1 MLIRQMVGVTG
12 REAERAVLE
21 GLVADVAAGRGG
33 SLLVEGEP
41 GIGKSALLAAPLAA
55 AGAAGCEVLFGQ
67 CDELGQRL
75 PLSAMTRLL
84 GVPPRSSDPRHAQ
97 AAPPRRRPP
106 DRAGRD
112 PHPGGADP
120 MAAATEQLLARVDRL
135 CASGPVVLALE
146 DLQWA
151 DEATLLMWR
160 SLCRSAAQRPLLAI
174 GTCRPVPRR
183 PALTRLRWELRPRGG
198 RVLSLGGL
206 SEASV
211 SELVGVLA
219 GGTPGPRLAARLG
232 SAAGN
237 PLYVREL
244 LGALVRGGSLD
255 RAAGTVEL
263 PADGRDTGELQA
275 LTDVVA
281 DRLAALSAGA
291 QRVLRTAS
299 LLGPEFSVAD
309 LTAAAGGAG
318 LLAVVEEA
326 LSAGVLESA
335 GSRLRFRHAVLKEVL
350 HETIPSALRAG
361 LRRHAVREL
370 VAAGAPVER
379 VAELILPAV
388 REGADGWEWEW
399 LADNAARLVH
409 RAPVIAAELLEHALR
424 RTDADCPRRHVLAN
438 RLAALYFRTGRAD
451 RAGELARSILLATSD
466 RELVGRARWL
476 LTSIAL
482 RAGRYQDVEANWHAA
497 LGDPRLAPPWRAG
510 LLALLATARGFQG
523 RLVAGRA
530 AMSVALAEGVR
541 LDNATTVG
549 YALNAAA
556 LIRSREGDQGGALV
570 LADRALARI
579 GDDRELVD
587 LRLMLLGHRAVAL
600 DSLGR
605 PREAEESLAHARA
618 LAERTGPVLLSMS
631 LVRIAERYYEHGRWD
646 DAQTVLDEVTDLPQG
661 RWQLARHGLRALID
675 ARRDRLQ
682 EAAGHPQAPD
692 TEVAPPTW
700 PVAASYR
707 IVARSLALERTGR
720 PREAL
725 QVLAA
730 LLAPAYEYDTRRH
743 PEWLVGL
750 VRLALA
756 VDDRH
761 TARTAAL
768 ESRRHAHIEPLPATR
783 AAAQWCRA
791 LLHHD
796 PARLLAAID
805 HHRTVGRLPDLANA
819 LEDLAVLRAASGDRD
834 AARAAFGE
842 ALALY
847 AELGAVWD
855 ARRAAA
861 RMRPWGV
868 RAGIRGPRSRPA
880 SGRDAL
886 TVTEQRV
893 AELVV
898 QGLSNPDIAAMLLLS
913 RRTVETHVSHILGKL
928 GVRSRREVA
937 AVTAGTAGTA
947 GTGGTGV
954 ESPGRAPVTVR
965 GARSAP
971 APSARPGSR
980 PSPSRNRS

>member
-1 MLIRQMVGVTG
+1 MPYAAGPPLGDPGVTCATFGAPPEPVKVMYMRIPYMVGVTG
-12 REAERAVLE
+12 RGAERALLAD
-21 GLVADVAAGRGG
+21 LVADVAAGRGG

-55 AGAAGCEVLFGQ
+55 AGAVGCEVLFGQ

-84 GVPPRSSDPRHAQ
+84 GVPPRWADPRHAE
-97 AAPPRRRPP
+97 AAPPSRRPHTCA
-106 DRAGRD
+106 DRDTHLLA
-112 PHPGGADP
+112 ADP
-120 MAAATEQLLARVDRL
+120 VAAATEQLLTRVDRL

-151 DEATLLMWR
+151 DETTLLMWR
-160 SLCRSAAQRPLLAI
+160 RLCRTAMRRPLLAI

-183 PALTRLRWELRPRGG
+183 PGLARLRRELRPQGG
-198 RVLSLGGL
+198 RVLSLDPL
-206 SEASV
+206 SEAGV
-211 SELVGVLA
+211 SELAGVLA
-219 GGTPGPRLAARLG
+219 GGTPGPRLTARLG

-237 PLYVREL
+237 PLYIREL
-244 LGALVRGGSLD
+244 LDALARGGSLH

-263 PADGRDTGELQA
+263 SAERGDPGDLRS
-275 LTDVVA
+275 LTDVIA
-281 DRLAALSAGA
+281 DRLACLSARA
-291 QRVLRTAS
+291 QQALRVAS
-299 LLGPEFSVAD
+299 LLGPEFSAAE
-309 LTAAAGGAG
+309 LTAAAGSGD
-318 LLAVVEEA
+318 LLTVVEEA

-335 GSRLRFRHAVLKEVL
+335 GPRLRFRHPLLGEVL

-361 LRRHAVREL
+361 LLRRAVQEL
-370 VAAGAPVER
+370 TAAGAPIER
-379 VAELILPAV
+379 VAALILPAV
-388 REGADGWEWEW
+388 READGWEWEW
-399 LADNAARLVH
+399 LADHAAQLVD
-409 RAPVIAAELLEHALR
+409 RAPALAADLLEHALR
-424 RTDADCPRRHVLAN
+424 QTDADCPRHHLLAD
-438 RLAALYFRTGRAD
+438 RLAALYFRTGPVERA
-451 RAGELARSILLATSD
+451 EQLARSILLATSD

-476 LTSIAL
+476 LAGVAL
-482 RAGRYQDVEANWHAA
+482 RAGRYQDVEANWQAA
-497 LGDPRLAPPWRAG
+497 VGDPRLGPRWRAG
-510 LLALLATARGFQG
+510 LLALLALARGFQG
-523 RLVAGRA
+523 RLGAGRT
-530 AMSVALAEGVR
+530 AMTEALAEGVR
-541 LDNATTVG
+541 LHSATTIG
-549 YALNAAA
+549 YALNAGA
-556 LIRSREGDQGGALV
+556 LIRSREGDQAGALA
-570 LADRALARI
+570 LADRALAEI

-600 DSLGR
+600 DGLGR
-605 PREAEESLAHARA
+605 PQEAEETLAHART
-618 LAERTGPVLLSMS
+618 LAGRTGETLLSMS
-631 LVRIAERYYEHGRWD
+631 LVKIAERHYEHGRWD
-646 DAQTVLDEVTDLPQG
+646 DAQAVLDEVTDLPQE
-661 RWQLARHGLRALID
+661 RWQLARHSLRTLIS
-675 ARRDRLQ
+675 ARRDSGQ
-682 EAAGHPQAPD
+682 EAAGHPDILDAR
-692 TEVAPPTW
+692 TVPPTW

-743 PEWLVGL
+743 PEWLAGL

-756 VDDRH
+756 VDDRR

-768 ESRRHAHIEPLPATR
+768 ASRRNAHIEPLPATR
-783 AAAQWCRA
+783 AAAQWCRG
-791 LLHHD
+791 LLHDD
-796 PARLLAAID
+796 PARLLVAID
-805 HHRTVGRLPDLANA
+805 HHRTADRPPDLGNA
-819 LEDLAVLRAASGDRD
+819 LEDLAVLHAASGDRD

-842 ALALY
+842 ALAVY

-937 AVTAGTAGTA
+937 AAT
-947 GTGGTGV
+947 
-954 ESPGRAPVTVR
+954 
-965 GARSAP
+965 GARSHRA
-971 APSARPGSR
+971 AAR
-980 PSPSRNRS
+980 